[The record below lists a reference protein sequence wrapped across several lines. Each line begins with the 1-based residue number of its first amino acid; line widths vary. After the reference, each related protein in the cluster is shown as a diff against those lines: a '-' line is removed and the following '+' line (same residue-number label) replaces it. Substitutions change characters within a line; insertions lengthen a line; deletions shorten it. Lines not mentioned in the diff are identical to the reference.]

1 MPPLLTEVDKPM
13 ASALKTCSVCKSQF
27 LVKFR
32 FQIEQLDGDVTY
44 FCSQQCRQVST
55 EARGRHHCSVCD
67 EPFEP
72 TYAYQRV
79 QSENEVRYF
88 CSMECRRP
96 ALEEF
101 RHRRVHEQRGA
112 MRIAVLNQ
120 KGGTGKTTT
129 TVSVGSGLARQG
141 YRVLIIDVD
150 SQGHVGIS
158 LGVDGELSLYH
169 LMIENRTLSD
179 CIVSARPNLDV
190 LPGNDTLASAEIYLA
205 RQSEERDRFL
215 RRALRDNRDY
225 DFILL
230 DCGPSL
236 SLLNMNALTFAE
248 HLLVPVSCDYL
259 SLIGVKQVLKTLKN
273 VNKVLLH
280 PIRILGIL
288 PTFYDM
294 RNNISDESIKT
305 LKGYFHDKVLP
316 PIRVN
321 TKLKEAPRHEQSI
334 FEYAPG
340 SRGASDYQR
349 VVDWI
354 VEANRD
360 RAQAS
365 A

>member
-1 MPPLLTEVDKPM
+1 
-13 ASALKTCSVCKSQF
+13 
-27 LVKFR
+27 
-32 FQIEQLDGDVTY
+32 
-44 FCSQQCRQVST
+44 
-55 EARGRHHCSVCD
+55 
-67 EPFEP
+67 
-72 TYAYQRV
+72 
-79 QSENEVRYF
+79 
-88 CSMECRRP
+88 
-96 ALEEF
+96 
-101 RHRRVHEQRGA
+101 

-129 TVSVGSGLARQG
+129 TVSLGAGLAREG

-158 LGVDGELSLYH
+158 LGVDGESSLYH
-169 LMIENRTLSD
+169 LMIERRPLSE
-179 CIVSARPNLDV
+179 CIVAARPNLDI
-190 LPGNDTLASAEIYLA
+190 LPGNDTLASAEIFLA
-205 RQSEERDRFL
+205 RQSEDRDKYL
-215 RRALRDNRDY
+215 RRVLGDNRDY

-248 HLLVPVSCDYL
+248 HLIVPVSCDYL

-273 VNKVLLH
+273 VNQVLLH

-294 RNNISDESIKT
+294 RNNISDEAIKT
-305 LKGYFHDKVLP
+305 LRGYFHDKVLS

-321 TKLKEAPRHEQSI
+321 TRLKEAPRHKQSI
-334 FEYAPG
+334 FEYAPS
-340 SRGASDYQR
+340 SRGARDYQR
-349 VVDWI
+349 LVDWVI
-354 VEANRD
+354 KSQQQ

>member
-1 MPPLLTEVDKPM
+1 M
-13 ASALKTCSVCKSQF
+13 ASALKDCVHCNEEF

-32 FQIEQLDGDVTY
+32 YQIEQDGGTTNY
-44 FCSQQCRQVST
+44 YCSQQCRQKTT
-55 EARGRHHCSVCD
+55 EQRGECQCD
-67 EPFEP
+67 ACGNYFTP

-79 QSENEVRYF
+79 EQGDSTRHF

-96 ALEEF
+96 AVQEF
-101 RHRRVHEQRGA
+101 RAKRVHNQRGP

-129 TVSVGSGLARQG
+129 TVSLGVGLATAG

-150 SQGHVGIS
+150 SQGHVGVS
-158 LGVDGELSLYH
+158 LGVEGEKSLYH
-169 LMIENRTLSD
+169 LMIENQPLEACT
-179 CIVSARPNLDV
+179 VTARPNLDV
-190 LPGNDTLASAEIYLA
+190 LPGDETLASAEIFLA
-205 RQSEERDRFL
+205 RQSENRDKNL
-215 RRALRDNRDY
+215 RRVLADNRKY

-236 SLLNMNALTFAE
+236 SLLNMNALTFAD
-248 HLLVPVSCDYL
+248 HLIVPVSCDFL
-259 SLIGVKQVLKTLKN
+259 SLIGVKQVLKTIKN
-273 VNKVLLH
+273 INKVLLH
-280 PIRILGIL
+280 PISILGIL

-321 TKLKEAPRHEQSI
+321 TRLKEAPRHQKAI
-334 FEYAPG
+334 FEYAPK
-340 SRGASDYQR
+340 SRGASDYQQLVDW
-349 VVDWI
+349 VVDKHQQ
-354 VEANRD
+354 RT
-360 RAQAS
+360 QAS

>member
-1 MPPLLTEVDKPM
+1 M
-13 ASALKTCSVCKSQF
+13 ASVLKNCDLCSEQF

-32 FQIEQLDGDVTY
+32 YQVESDDSGVTY
-44 FCSQQCRQVST
+44 YCSQKCKQEATRQRG
-55 EARGRHHCSVCD
+55 EATCTSCGAVFD
-67 EPFEP
+67 P
-72 TYAYQRV
+72 TYAFQRV
-79 QSENEVRYF
+79 EQGGTIHYY
-88 CSMECRRP
+88 CSMDCRRP
-96 ALEEF
+96 AVDDF
-101 RHRRVHEQRGA
+101 RRRRTHHHQGP

-129 TVSVGSGLARQG
+129 TVSIGAGLAEAG

-158 LGVDGELSLYH
+158 LGCKGNYSLYH
-169 LMIENRTLSD
+169 LMIENKPLAQCT
-179 CIVSARPNLDV
+179 VSARPNLDV
-190 LPGNDTLASAEIYLA
+190 VPGDDSLASAEIFLA
-205 RQSEERDRFL
+205 RQSEERDKYL
-215 RRALRDNRDY
+215 RRVLGENRDY

-236 SLLNMNALTFAE
+236 SLLNMNALTFAD

-259 SLIGVKQVLKTLKN
+259 SLIGVKQVLKTIKN
-273 VNKVLLH
+273 INKVLLH
-280 PIRILGIL
+280 PISILGIL

-321 TKLKEAPRHEQSI
+321 TRLKEAPRHKQTI
-334 FEYAPG
+334 FEFAPS
-340 SRGASDYQR
+340 SRGATDYQKI
-349 VVDWI
+349 VDWLL
-354 VEANRD
+354 EQNQQ